1 MHLPLTLDIH
11 EQLVLELHIFS
22 RRVGH
27 GDFMAMQLHAQAL
40 RCGSKL
46 IQHCLRTL
54 PFWEAWYA
62 AHPNQVEPFSK
73 VLLPYAGP
81 LVSLA

>member
-1 MHLPLTLDIH
+1 
-11 EQLVLELHIFS
+11 
-22 RRVGH
+22 
-27 GDFMAMQLHAQAL
+27 MAMQLHAQAL

-81 LVSLA
+81 LVSHA